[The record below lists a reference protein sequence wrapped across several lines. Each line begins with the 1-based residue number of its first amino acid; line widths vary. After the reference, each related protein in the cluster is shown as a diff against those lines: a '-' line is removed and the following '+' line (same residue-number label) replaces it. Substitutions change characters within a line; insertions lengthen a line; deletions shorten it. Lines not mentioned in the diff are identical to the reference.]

1 MNQLPDTCDAVFIA
15 SQGEALTLLGAT
27 GPEWIVGIVVGIV
40 VYVAFEIL
48 KVATRRMGGS
58 LPYLLLRLAKY
69 TMPRDQQYWHADVW
83 LPELDH
89 LLHREGTGRWSRYLR
104 GVGYASGLALGGGRR
119 TARAA
124 SEPRRAS
131 EPRPDGTS
139 GPRPGRRIPRP
150 YSAYLV
156 LTLAPFVLLAS
167 FDHPVGFVVIFFTV
181 PAAVFMLVP
190 RRRRS

>member
-27 GPEWIVGIVVGIV
+27 RPEWIVGIVVGIV

-89 LLHREGTGRWSRYLR
+89 LLHREGAGRWSRYLR
-104 GVGYASGLALGGGRR
+104 GLGYASGLALGGGRR
-119 TARAA
+119 TGRAA
-124 SEPRRAS
+124 TEPR
-131 EPRPDGTS
+131 
-139 GPRPGRRIPRP
+139 
-150 YSAYLV
+150 
-156 LTLAPFVLLAS
+156 
-167 FDHPVGFVVIFFTV
+167 
-181 PAAVFMLVP
+181 P
-190 RRRRS
+190 RRRRPIDRIAYILAAAPSVPVLVSSVYQFHPTWLLLTLGTVSVGLTFGVLHLVAPRRHRS